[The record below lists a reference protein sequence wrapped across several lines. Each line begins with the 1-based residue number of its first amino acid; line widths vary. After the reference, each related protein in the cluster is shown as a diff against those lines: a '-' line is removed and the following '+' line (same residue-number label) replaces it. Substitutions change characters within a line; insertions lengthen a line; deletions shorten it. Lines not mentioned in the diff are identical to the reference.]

1 MYLLCFRYKP
11 IIILSACVGLILW
24 SLLLWTTS
32 LRSLQLVQLFYGF
45 FMAAEVAYYT
55 YMYAKVDKD
64 KYQKVT
70 GHARAAILSGK
81 FLASVLAQVL
91 YSFNIMDIRQLNYI
105 SLGAQGASLIV
116 SILLP
121 SVGVSL
127 YFYPKVT
134 NPKPEVNLEIDKSE
148 FHQPIANHS
157 NRSSQILK
165 PKLSCSRAMTL
176 LWQHFLEA
184 YSNPKILQWSI
195 WWAMSMGG
203 FLQVQSYVQI
213 LWNDINPQ
221 KENIF
226 NGGVEAALTFFGVWS
241 AFGAGCLISKTF
253 HKFDLWILTLC
264 SLLEGV
270 LIIISSMTTSIWTA
284 YSMYVLFG
292 VLYTFMITMA
302 R

>member
-1 MYLLCFRYKP
+1 
-11 IIILSACVGLILW
+11 
-24 SLLLWTTS
+24 
-32 LRSLQLVQLFYGF
+32 
-45 FMAAEVAYYT
+45 MASEVAYYT

-70 GHARAAILSGK
+70 GQARAAILSGR
-81 FLASVLAQVL
+81 FLASVLAQFL
-91 YSFNIMDIRQLNYI
+91 ISFDIMDVRQLNYI
-105 SLGAQGASLIV
+105 SLGAQGMSLIV

-127 YFYPKVT
+127 YFYAKAT
-134 NPKPEVNLEIDKSE
+134 NPKVNAPEENLEVDKSE
-148 FHQPIANHS
+148 EFQQPITSDS

-165 PKLSCSRAMTL
+165 PKLSCGRAVTL

-195 WWAMSMGG
+195 WWSLAMGG

-213 LWNDINPQ
+213 LWGQIEPNS
-221 KENIF
+221 ENIF
-226 NGGVEAALTFFGVWS
+226 NGGVEAALTFLGACS
-241 AFGAGCLISKTF
+241 AFGAGFLISKTF
-253 HKFDLWILTLC
+253 HKFDLWILTFC
-264 SLLEGV
+264 SLLEGG
-270 LIIISSMTTSIWTA
+270 LIIISSMTTSIWIA
-284 YSMYVLFG
+284 YITYVLFG

>member
-1 MYLLCFRYKP
+1 
-11 IIILSACVGLILW
+11 
-24 SLLLWTTS
+24 
-32 LRSLQLVQLFYGF
+32 
-45 FMAAEVAYYT
+45 MASEVAYYT

-70 GHARAAILSGK
+70 GHARAAILSGR
-81 FLASVLAQVL
+81 FLASVVAQFMI
-91 YSFNIMDIRQLNYI
+91 SFDVMDVRELNYI
-105 SLGAQGASLIV
+105 SLGSQGLSLIV

-127 YFYPKVT
+127 YFYAKAT

-148 FHQPIANHS
+148 FQQPITSDS

-165 PKLSCSRAMTL
+165 PKLSCSRAVTL

-195 WWAMSMGG
+195 WWAMSMAG

-213 LWNDINPQ
+213 LWGEIDP
-221 KENIF
+221 KRENTF
-226 NGGVEAALTFFGVWS
+226 NGGVEAALTFLGVWS
-241 AFGAGCLISKTF
+241 AFGAGFLISKTF
-253 HKFDLWILTLC
+253 HRFDLWILTLC

-270 LIIISSMTTSIWTA
+270 LIIISSMTTSIWIA
-284 YSMYVLFG
+284 YTTYVLFG